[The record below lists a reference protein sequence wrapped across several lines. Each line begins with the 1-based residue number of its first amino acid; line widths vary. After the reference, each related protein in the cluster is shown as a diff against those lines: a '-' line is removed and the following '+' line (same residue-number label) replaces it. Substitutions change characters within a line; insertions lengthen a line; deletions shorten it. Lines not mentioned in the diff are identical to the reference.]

1 MPTIL
6 VTGAAGF
13 IGSQFVEL
21 LLASRDV
28 RIVVLDKLTYAGNM
42 ATLNHAVQAAAKS
55 VKQKGSDK
63 STDKKSAQESERF
76 EFVEGDIC
84 DRALLSTLFKKHS
97 FSAVVNFAAES
108 HVDRSIESADEFIQ
122 TNIMGVFS
130 LLDASTRFFET
141 LESEQKSRFRFV
153 QVSTDEVFGQ
163 LGETGAF
170 TEKTPYAPSSPYSAS
185 KAAGDHLARAWFHTY
200 KLPVIVT
207 NCSNNYGPRQFPE
220 KLIPHMIACA
230 LSGRPLP
237 VYGNGRNVRDWIHV
251 ADHARG
257 VLLALEKG
265 RVGESYCFGGRSE
278 RRNISVVEAICD
290 ELQKLRPRPDGA
302 SYRDLITFVEDRKG
316 HDWRYAIDDTKSETE
331 LGFSR
336 EYRSFEEGLRST
348 ISWYLEN
355 QAWVRSVTKS
365 EAKL

>member
-1 MPTIL
+1 MPKIL

-13 IGSQFVEL
+13 IGSQFIEL
-21 LLASRDV
+21 VLRSRDLKV
-28 RIVVLDKLTYAGNM
+28 VVLDKLTYAGSM
-42 ATLNHAVQAAAKS
+42 STLNHAVEAAG
-55 VKQKGSDK
+55 GSK
-63 STDKKSAQESERF
+63 VRSRI

-84 DRALLSTLFKKHS
+84 DRALVKRLFDQHAFTS
-97 FSAVVNFAAES
+97 VVNFAAES
-108 HVDRSIESADEFIQ
+108 HVDRSIESAAEFIE
-122 TNIMGVFS
+122 TNILGVFS
-130 LLDASTRFFET
+130 LLDASLRHFESLKGT
-141 LESEQKSRFRFV
+141 ARDEFRFV

-163 LGETGAF
+163 LGEDGAF
-170 TEKTPYAPSSPYSAS
+170 TETTPYAPSSPYSAS

-265 RVGESYCFGGRSE
+265 QVGESYCFGGRSE
-278 RRNISVVEAICD
+278 RRNIAVVEAICD
-290 ELQKLRPRPDGA
+290 ELARVSPRAGGT

-316 HDWRYAIDDTKSETE
+316 HDWRYAIDDSKAERE
-331 LGFSR
+331 LGFKR
-336 EYRSFEEGLRST
+336 EFTSFESGLSAT
-348 ISWYLEN
+348 IKWYLEN
-355 QAWVRSVTKS
+355 QEWVRSVMKKA
-365 EAKL
+365 EA